1 MPLHAIKGLIFDYGG
16 TIDTASVHWS
26 EVLWQGYQHV
36 AVPVSKEQF
45 REAYVHGERTLAKY
59 PLIRP
64 EHNFLD
70 LLRIKVDIEI
80 RYLVD
85 HGWLPNAQWSM
96 FKNAIEQEQSQAC
109 LDYAERERFRRS
121 QWSMV
126 KNAIEQEQSQACL
139 GYAER
144 ERFRRSQCSMFNAQC
159 SMLNVQCPMV
169 NVQCSMFNVQCSM
182 VNAIARFCY
191 DYVLKVLETSR
202 PVLQRLSER
211 YPMVLVSNFYG
222 NIHTILT
229 DFQLPFFREV
239 IESAVVG
246 VRKPDPRIFKMGVD
260 ALGLQPHEVA
270 VIGDSYDKDIVP
282 AKSIGC
288 QTIWFKGIGWNNEQ
302 PDGTAADVIIDHF
315 TALEAIFTT

>member
-85 HGWLPNAQWSM
+85 QGWLPNAQ
-96 FKNAIEQEQSQAC
+96 C
-109 LDYAERERFRRS
+109 P
-121 QWSMV
+121 MV

-144 ERFRRSQCSMFNAQC
+144 ERFRRSQCSMPNAQC
-159 SMLNVQCPMV
+159 SMP
-169 NVQCSMFNVQCSM
+169 
-182 VNAIARFCY
+182 NAIARFCY

-202 PVLQRLSER
+202 PVLLRLSER

-222 NIHTILT
+222 NIHTILA

-246 VRKPDPRIFKMGVD
+246 VRKPDPRIFQMGVD

-302 PDGTAADVIIDHF
+302 PDGTAADVIIESF
-315 TALEAIFTT
+315 EALNTILP

>member
-85 HGWLPNAQWSM
+85 QGCLPNVQ
-96 FKNAIEQEQSQAC
+96 C
-109 LDYAERERFRRS
+109 
-121 QWSMV
+121 SMV
-126 KNAIEQEQSQACL
+126 KNAIEQEQSQACF

-159 SMLNVQCPMV
+159 SMPNVQCPMF
-169 NVQCSMFNVQCSM
+169 NVQWSMFNGQCSMP
-182 VNAIARFCY
+182 NAIARFCY

-246 VRKPDPRIFKMGVD
+246 VRKPDPRIFQMGVD

-302 PDGTAADVIIDHF
+302 PDGTAADAIIESF
-315 TALEAIFTT
+315 EALNTILP

>member
-85 HGWLPNAQWSM
+85 QGWLP
-96 FKNAIEQEQSQAC
+96 
-109 LDYAERERFRRS
+109 
-121 QWSMV
+121 
-126 KNAIEQEQSQACL
+126 
-139 GYAER
+139 
-144 ERFRRSQCSMFNAQC
+144 
-159 SMLNVQCPMV
+159 

-202 PVLQRLSER
+202 PVLLRLSER

-222 NIHTILT
+222 NIHTILA

-246 VRKPDPRIFKMGVD
+246 VRKPDPRIFQMGVD